1 MPWGNSLKQH
11 LNSVTRAKSSP
22 IKAPHL
28 CPVLSPPCPS
38 LICSPQLL
46 CRSPS
51 PGGGWDWRMYA
62 WVWSYWTGTVLLMIV
77 WQEAWQAAEDT
88 ARVRGVDFCPL
99 SSPHIY
105 DSFIPTPS
113 LSLFFLCLDCSFNLS
128 YSSCHTLTHLLF
140 ETQLSVCTRPEAS
153 CLFKTDIWLLCILNN
168 GTETEKH
175 LYLW

>member
-28 CPVLSPPCPS
+28 CPVLLPPCPS

-62 WVWSYWTGTVLLMIV
+62 WVWSYWTGTALLMIV
-77 WQEAWQAAEDT
+77 WQEAWQAAEGT

-99 SSPHIY
+99 SSPHIQY
-105 DSFIPTPS
+105 TTLSFPLRLCPS
-113 LSLFFLCLDCSFNLS
+113 FFSVSIVLSTFLILPVI
-128 YSSCHTLTHLLF
+128 HLLIFSLKLSFQFAHVQKHHAFSKLTYASLIIMHF
-140 ETQLSVCTRPEAS
+140 E
-153 CLFKTDIWLLCILNN
+153 
-168 GTETEKH
+168 
-175 LYLW
+175 